1 MKAQVARFLRLFL
14 ITLLPQLV
22 ALNGHYG
29 RSAIIALVVG
39 AAEVTYRQLV
49 PAQ

>member
-39 AAEVTYRQLV
+39 AAEVGFRTVV
-49 PAQ
+49 PVK